1 MLDSEADFK
10 ARAKEIGLI
19 QPEID
24 SLDRLNY
31 NTFGKLAFA
40 SNFVPGS
47 NDDTALKFL
56 ASEVLGADPPPAARL
71 PLIRRLV
78 FEAYTFAA
86 ADLRIRVDRKEDD
99 GPRRMAV
106 AERTARYEEQ
116 KRRLSGIELMGELEP
131 SYALIDLVYQ
141 MSEDGQLRY
150 VRWEQATKRDQE
162 LMGVKVD
169 PVWKPDSNVI
179 VKEVKVQEV
188 LKADFDTD
196 LKLRF
201 VLQRRSL
208 AFDQARLVG
217 FDKFE
222 RWTQVLMEAYTSTPP
237 DGYQK
242 VSLEQVHRADIEL
255 FKVMMRETRSG
266 IKVVGDVQHMDA
278 ALAKAISAT
287 EVRLHLQPL
296 PQAPCASLAP
306 QAQMW
311 TSWRR
316 RSTICKAKSRTLELA
331 WETAMA
337 KARKEGA
344 KGSRTWLD
352 FQLGP
357 GWWTSL
363 L

>member
-1 MLDSEADFK
+1 M
-10 ARAKEIGLI
+10 
-19 QPEID
+19 
-24 SLDRLNY
+24 
-31 NTFGKLAFA
+31 
-40 SNFVPGS
+40 
-47 NDDTALKFL
+47 
-56 ASEVLGADPPPAARL
+56 
-71 PLIRRLV
+71 
-78 FEAYTFAA
+78 
-86 ADLRIRVDRKEDD
+86 DRKEDD

-116 KRRLSGIELMGELEP
+116 KRRLSGIELTGELEP

-169 PVWKPDSNVI
+169 PVWKPDSNGI

-296 PQAPCASLAP
+296 PQAPSASLAP

-311 TSWRR
+311 TS
-316 RSTICKAKSRTLELA
+316 
-331 WETAMA
+331 
-337 KARKEGA
+337 
-344 KGSRTWLD
+344 
-352 FQLGP
+352 
-357 GWWTSL
+357 
-363 L
+363 